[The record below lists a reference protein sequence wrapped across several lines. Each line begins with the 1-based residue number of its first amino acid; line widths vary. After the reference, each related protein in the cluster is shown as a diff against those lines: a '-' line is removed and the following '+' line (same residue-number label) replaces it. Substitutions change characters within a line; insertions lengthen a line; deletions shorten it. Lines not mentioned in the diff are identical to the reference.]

1 MIDGL
6 ISGKFYGMV
15 VECIGQSGKIFVM
28 VKVCVVIGE
37 GELLFVN
44 VIMFSIIVV
53 NVLFVFDDGDLVL
66 LVGLLML
73 KVWMDKYGD
82 V

>member
-1 MIDGL
+1 
-6 ISGKFYGMV
+6 
-15 VECIGQSGKIFVM
+15 M